1 MKTAGNCHD
10 DRLRQGI
17 HGGKLWREF
26 RTLRD
31 RARQVQIG
39 GRFIVLKEKPE
50 KQHRLQITADFGH
63 DEFGVGMANGTFE
76 TRVRRIEQFV
86 CHYLERFLVKLL
98 LRHFPAG
105 SAKRGR
111 RRH

>member
-1 MKTAGNCHD
+1 MKTAGNRHD
-10 DRLRQGI
+10 DRLRQRV

-31 RARQVQIG
+31 RARQIQIS
-39 GRFIVLKEKPE
+39 GRFVVLEEKPE
-50 KQHRLQITADFGH
+50 KQHRLRITADFGR
-63 DEFGVGMANGTFE
+63 DEFGVGMADGTFE
-76 TRVRRIEQFV
+76 TRVRRIEQLV

-98 LRHFPAG
+98 LRHLPAG
-105 SAKRGR
+105 TAKRGR